1 MLRSGPDRV
10 GIFDRGKRHPPLER
24 DDVTRPQAAVMT
36 HHQWMSARMAT
47 SNFE

>member
-10 GIFDRGKRHPPLER
+10 GIFDRVHHPSLEHE
-24 DDVTRPQAAVMT
+24 DVTRPQAAVMT
-36 HHQWMSARMAT
+36 HHQRMSARMAT